1 MKNTFRKVNS
11 AMGVKENKFFEYYN
25 SGICHWGI
33 GDISFKKILEYTEN
47 KSILENEKEMVR
59 LNCNCDILQ
68 LDLFMRKTKAM
79 LFNEHPVL
87 KDYSGWEYYVPRV
100 FKTIPYVH
108 YIAKSE
114 TYGHMKYVYCL
125 NNVCIYF
132 TIGAHKIPRSSDFSL
147 NPYCYG
153 TNDVFLD
160 LETTGLNPLF
170 DDVISIALFQ
180 PSTGKKFQKYL
191 PLEKQSTISEE
202 ITSINGITEKTLKDA
217 TSLTQSDIDKL
228 IEFFDIK
235 QNNLTIWAGRDMFDV
250 SFLNCYFREH
260 NLTDH
265 KTFKFQN
272 AREAVK
278 SYELFKNFGSSSKD
292 VIAKTFF
299 IDISKSHNALED
311 CKIEAQICEKIHNG
325 IKPEIPDW
333 DSIISEM
340 ESNFITMSEERSK
353 ELYDKL
359 CLWCQAENGLVN
371 QDYDEN
377 PTKRGKEGIDIHHI
391 DEEILDD
398 IGRRTEKAQ
407 EDKDFKE
414 LQKLKQYNRKDRLVY
429 ATKKQHFL
437 LHCLIE
443 KMRWGVGGGPHYLYA
458 NLIIKSVYG
467 VLPSYQEIYAKL
479 IVFEGL
485 SIDEISMR
493 YWPVVFSQNDCDFQI
508 IRNEVKTLKAIV
520 KQLKSK

>member
-1 MKNTFRKVNS
+1 MNFKIKRLI
-11 AMGVKENKFFEYYN
+11 EEKFGKSPF
-25 SGICHWGI
+25 IPDI
-33 GDISFKKILEYTEN
+33 KTISFNKLL
-47 KSILENEKEMVR
+47 KSIEDKSIFEDQEQTNYF
-59 LNCNCDILQ
+59 NCVCDILQ
-68 LDLFMRKTKAM
+68 LDSFMRKMKIKT
-79 LFNEHPVL
+79 FNESPIFEN
-87 KDYSGWEYYVPRV
+87 YSNWEYY
-100 FKTIPYVH
+100 TIEQDSEEIH
-108 YIAKSE
+108 YLHYLAKSE
-114 TYGHMKYVYCL
+114 KYGHMKYFCYL

-132 TIGAHKIPRSSDFSL
+132 TVGAHKAPKSSDFSL

-202 ITSINGITEKTLKDA
+202 ITAINGITEETLKDA
-217 TSLTQSDIDKL
+217 TPLTQSDIDKL
-228 IEFFDIK
+228 IELFNIK
-235 QNNLTIWAGRDMFDV
+235 QNNLTIWAGRNMFDV

-278 SYELFKNFGSSSKD
+278 SYEPFKNFGSSSKD

-333 DSIISEM
+333 DSVISEM
-340 ESNFITMSEERSK
+340 ESNFITMSEERSE

-391 DEEILDD
+391 DETILDD
-398 IGRRTEKAQ
+398 IGRRTERAQ
-407 EDKDFKE
+407 ENKDFKE

-485 SIDEISMR
+485 NVDEILMR
-493 YWPVVFSQNDCDFQI
+493 YWSVVFSQNDCDFQI